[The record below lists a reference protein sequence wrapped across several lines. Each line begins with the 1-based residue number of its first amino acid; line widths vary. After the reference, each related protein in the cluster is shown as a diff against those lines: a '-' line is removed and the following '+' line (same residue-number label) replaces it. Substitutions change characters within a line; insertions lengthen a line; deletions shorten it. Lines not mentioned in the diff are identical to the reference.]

1 MTIDEMDEVIILK
14 YRELEN
20 VRISLLVLCQT
31 VKGSAKL

>member
-1 MTIDEMDEVIILK
+1 MMIDGIDDYIILQ